1 MLCGDP
7 AWYLRLSQDTTT
19 MTKPYNK
26 CKQLM
31 NKIRKQ
37 TISVNIDL
45 GSPHIHTYVY
55 PHTYIDTILDRPS
68 VHPSLCVCVL
78 FSIYIHWKSFND
90 CHWVLKCHC
99 LFLPNEEKILSSDRF
114 WRYQKLYS
122 EFHERD
128 SLVSV
133 GVSVRP
139 WPRLRSFIRHVVE
152 QRQTQTPTQTF
163 IRINYIKLNWS

>member
-1 MLCGDP
+1 MRRPSLISP
-7 AWYLRLSQDTTT
+7 IVTR
-19 MTKPYNK
+19 YNNNDK
-26 CKQLM
+26 ALQQV
-31 NKIRKQ
+31 Q
-37 TISVNIDL
+37 TIDEQNQKTNNICEHRL
-45 GSPHIHTYVY
+45 GIAT
-55 PHTYIDTILDRPS
+55 HTYIHMYTHIHILIQFSTVRLS
-68 VHPSLCVCVL
+68 IRLSLCVCVL

-152 QRQTQTPTQTF
+152 QRQTDRHRP
-163 IRINYIKLNWS
+163 L

>member
-1 MLCGDP
+1 MRRPSLISP
-7 AWYLRLSQDTTT
+7 IVTI
-19 MTKPYNK
+19 YNNNDK
-26 CKQLM
+26 ALQQV
-31 NKIRKQ
+31 Q
-37 TISVNIDL
+37 TIDEQNQKTNNICEHRL
-45 GSPHIHTYVY
+45 GIATHTNVY
-55 PHTYIDTILDRPS
+55 NFRQFVCPS
-68 VHPSLCVCVL
+68 VSVCVL

-152 QRQTQTPTQTF
+152 QRQTPTQTS